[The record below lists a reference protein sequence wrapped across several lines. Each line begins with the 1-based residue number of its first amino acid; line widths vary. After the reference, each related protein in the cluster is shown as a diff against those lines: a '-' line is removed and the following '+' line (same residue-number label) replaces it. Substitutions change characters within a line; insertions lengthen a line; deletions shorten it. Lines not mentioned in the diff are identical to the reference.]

1 MTEISVRPTV
11 LSYDLPHPQGFTRD
25 TIGWVPWLGP
35 LPSDEFTDRHRAGLL
50 TPLNPDFDYFRLLV
64 RDPEVLRARTLMDRD
79 IFTKESDGGLPRA
92 ERELAATA
100 ASRTNGCVLCA
111 AAHGR
116 KSATYSKRTE
126 DVDRLLDEGLGVD
139 LGDRWNAI
147 IAASEALTQ
156 SPLMF
161 DVEDITALRD
171 VGLKDIAIVDLIQSA
186 AFFNWANRLMLS
198 LGRPVAA
205 S

>member
-1 MTEISVRPTV
+1 MTDPTARPTA

-25 TIGWVPWLGP
+25 TIGWIPWLEP
-35 LPSDEFTDRHRAGLL
+35 LPVEEFTERHHAGLL
-50 TPLNPDFDYFRLLV
+50 TPLRSDFDYFRLLV

-111 AAHGR
+111 AAHAR
-116 KSATYSKRTE
+116 KSATFSKRTD
-126 DVDRLLDEGLGVD
+126 DVDRLLNEGLDAD
-139 LGDRWNAI
+139 LGDRWNVI
-147 IAASEALTQ
+147 IAASEALTR

-161 DVEDITALRD
+161 DVEDITALRE
-171 VGLKDIAIVDLIQSA
+171 VGLEDVAIVDLIQSA

-198 LGRPVAA
+198 LGRPVAV